1 MIATVA
7 EATTEDAVTLRQE
20 HVLLSVE
27 VSLNKTAPAT
37 DVSVD
42 DYVDAGEEYIIYYS
56 PEPDRKPD
64 TIDYEAEDYVRN
76 GNDADY
82 DQRMVDR
89 VFTAIHHPRSS
100 TIGPLTRK

>member
-1 MIATVA
+1 MPTQANNLPHTEATTPAAMIATVT

-27 VSLNKTAPAT
+27 VSPNKTAPAT
-37 DVSVD
+37 DVSAD

-64 TIDYEAEDYVRN
+64 
-76 GNDADY
+76 AD
-82 DQRMVDR
+82 
-89 VFTAIHHPRSS
+89 
-100 TIGPLTRK
+100 